1 MSDRF
6 GDRAAR
12 LAARSVTLVVLA
24 EGALFVLALT
34 RGDLTA
40 AGVATGALA
49 AQLAGTWLD
58 LCVIIVAVLL
68 QQWAIAAL
76 VAVNILLRGV
86 PRLALALSDRPPDP
100 TALAEQLAGLDD
112 SLVARLR
119 AAAVGGTITTREMV
133 LVAAG
138 MGALDLRGKD
148 PGSRAFDG
156 PLVEDGRSGPWSQ
169 YAVEALAVARAL
181 ARPGVRSLDDALL
194 ATSATLIP
202 LSAAAEW
209 AGLGP
214 GDRDPG
220 ISSAEL
226 VEAMRVVADSP
237 VGTDLLRRI
246 EIVQVASPG
255 LFGVHSRET
264 LAAVS
269 PRRLLLLNLLV
280 KGVPAWAWAS
290 ILAGLG
296 LDLLR
301 WLARLPGR
309 VVHRLARVGRSRWH
323 GSAAGPP
330 TPEAAAGPPATV
342 PAAPPSVR
350 SLTAAW
356 RGWPPEA
363 SLLWLVGRPLLAVA
377 AIACAA
383 VVDGIWAAFAV
394 AVAASVRP
402 LRLRLLGW
410 LAALAVAPLS
420 LVGAVLLFARAL
432 IGEFVIWRLG
442 FGAPDGVRAAGLARI
457 VASRLKLAGR
467 LVGHDDLRLE
477 GARATFDQTIAA
489 GDDEGAF
496 DPALFYV
503 LAAWAEVRPWE
514 LLRALRRGIG
524 GIAFGQWDP
533 ENGHTD
539 SGGELRRLAV
549 QEELATRTTRWGVIL
564 TAAVLT
570 ALLLSPG
577 AGLVDLDS
585 PLAELAAGVVL
596 ILIASAI
603 SRRPPS
609 PSGGLIG
616 LLAGFALFG
625 GMVVPLAGVGL
636 VAGLIARELRDR
648 AGESIRA
655 GRSRWTG
662 WRPPQRTRPWHR
674 RHWKVAE
681 VALDAGRWQVAI
693 EVLRDLAGSR
703 RAPAPLAAAALSRVA
718 LVEVEHGR
726 LGEAEATLAEI
737 GERANP
743 IPAGA
748 GVAAGI
754 LQAELGDLGSAETE
768 LDEAL
773 ARLDSR
779 SPLAARATLT
789 LAQVQRR
796 RGRSQEALASL
807 ARLRTRPLAV
817 LGVASWLDNE
827 VAVAAAV
834 AELGDRDGA
843 CRRLEELVKLSFH
856 ETLWTGNHA
865 THRRHTLERVADAEA
880 GVLILLGRLKLESNS
895 GSEAAASLQKALH
908 MLPDDPGNRLRAGAG
923 ILFGAAII
931 GRDPRLATESLRL
944 GIEDLEERR
953 RQLRAGERRTALILA
968 DEDLYETALRAL
980 FRAQQAGVEDAAA
993 AAATLIESLRR
1004 NAIADALQSGSLDL
1018 DGRALALTEQ
1028 IAAAEQSG
1036 GTVGDL
1042 REELGTEVSR
1052 RFANAYLPSAIA
1064 VDRLREV
1071 ARRYGHVV
1079 SYFMPPNKLSGWQT
1093 WVAPEGGIQV
1103 RRIDLVDGPL
1113 VQLASS
1119 EDGGERAELIY
1130 PPLEHQADNW
1140 SSLTRALL
1148 PPDLLRRVAKSSK
1161 DWPEHLVLVPDGPI
1175 SLTPWAALHFDGEP
1189 LITRAVIQ
1197 VVPTVEL
1204 LSETGNPAPP
1214 ETRAVLGHVGD
1225 RADELTSLAERSSVV
1240 SVGSRD
1246 ELVEAL
1252 RSGDFGGVYLAMHGR
1267 EMGLDQHIEFA
1278 DGSTLSAAAAIA
1290 YPWPPWVLFASCLVG
1305 RVEAVAGQEPLGLG
1319 ISCLLGGADTVV
1331 ASVLEIDDR
1340 EAASICGALATRLAS
1355 GRNPA
1360 EALREVQLDYLQ
1372 NQRLPYAAS
1381 CLALV
1386 CVSSTAPTP
1395 MTVRIA
1401 T

>member
-24 EGALFVLALT
+24 EGALLVLALT

-40 AGVATGALA
+40 AGVAAGALA

-58 LCVIIVAVLL
+58 LCVIIVAVLF

-86 PRLALALSDRPPDP
+86 PRLALELSHRPPDP

-138 MGALDLRGKD
+138 AGAPNLRGKD
-148 PGSRAFDG
+148 PGPGAFDG

-169 YAVEALAVARAL
+169 YAVEAVAVGRAL
-181 ARPGVRSLDDALL
+181 AHAGVRGLDAALL
-194 ATSATLIP
+194 AASATVIP

-209 AGLGP
+209 AGVGL

-237 VGTDLLRRI
+237 VGTDLLRRV
-246 EIVQVASPG
+246 EIVQVVTPE
-255 LFGVHSRET
+255 LLGVHSRET

-269 PRRLLLLNLLV
+269 PWRLLLLSLLV

-290 ILAGLG
+290 VLADLG
-296 LDLLR
+296 RDMLR
-301 WLARLPGR
+301 WLVRLPGR
-309 VVHRLARVGRSRWH
+309 VVRRLARVGRSRRH
-323 GSAAGPP
+323 DP
-330 TPEAAAGPPATV
+330 AAGPPAPEAAAATPATA
-342 PAAPPSVR
+342 PAAPPSAQ
-350 SLTAAW
+350 SPTAAW

-377 AIACAA
+377 AIASAA

-402 LRLRLLGW
+402 LRLRFLGW

-420 LVGAVLLFARAL
+420 PIGAVLLFTRAL
-432 IGEFVIWRLG
+432 VGEFVIWRLG

-457 VASRLKLAGR
+457 VAARLNLAGR
-467 LVGHDDLRLE
+467 LVGRDDLRLG
-477 GARATFDQTIAA
+477 GARATFDRTIAA
-489 GDDEGAF
+489 GDDESAF

-503 LAAWAEVRPWE
+503 LAAWAEARPRE

-533 ENGHTD
+533 ESGHTD
-539 SGGELRRLAV
+539 PGGELRRLAV

-570 ALLLSPG
+570 ALLLSPS
-577 AGLVDLDS
+577 AGLVDLGS
-585 PLAELAAGVVL
+585 PLAELAAGIVL

-609 PSGGLIG
+609 PSGALIG
-616 LLAGFALFG
+616 LLAGFVLLDG
-625 GMVVPLAGVGL
+625 TVVPLAGVSL
-636 VAGLIARELRDR
+636 VAGLVARELHNRV
-648 AGESIRA
+648 GESILA

-662 WRPPQRTRPWHR
+662 WRPPPRTRPWHR
-674 RHWKVAE
+674 RQWKVAE
-681 VALDAGRWQVAI
+681 VALDTGRWQVAI
-693 EVLRDLAGSR
+693 EVLRDLADR
-703 RAPAPLAAAALSRVA
+703 RRTPAPLTAAALSRVA

-726 LGEAEATLAEI
+726 LGEAEATLVEI

-743 IPAGA
+743 VPPGA

-754 LQAELGDLGSAETE
+754 LQAELGDLGAAEKE
-768 LDEAL
+768 LDGAL

-779 SPLAARATLT
+779 SPLAARAELT

-796 RGRSQEALASL
+796 RGRSQEALDSL
-807 ARLRTRPLAV
+807 ARLRTRPLAIQ
-817 LGVASWLDNE
+817 GVASWLDSE

-834 AELGDRDGA
+834 AELGDRVGA

-865 THRRHTLERVADAEA
+865 THRRRTLDRVAEAEA
-880 GVLILLGRLKLESNS
+880 GALILLGQLKLETNS

-908 MLPDDPGNRLRAGAG
+908 LLPNDPGNRLRAGAG
-923 ILFGAAII
+923 VLFGAAIVD
-931 GRDPRLATESLRL
+931 RNPRLAAESLGI
-944 GIEDLEERR
+944 GIEGLEERR

-980 FRAQQAGVEDAAA
+980 LRAQHAGVEDAAA
-993 AAATLIESLRR
+993 TAATLIESLRR

-1028 IAAAEQSG
+1028 IAAAERSG

-1052 RFANAYLPSAIA
+1052 RFANAYLPSTIA

-1079 SYFMPPNKLSGWQT
+1079 SYFIPPDKLSGWQT
-1093 WVAPEGGIQV
+1093 WVAPEGRIEV
-1103 RRIDLVDGPL
+1103 RRIDLADGPL
-1113 VQLASS
+1113 AQLASS
-1119 EDGGERAELIY
+1119 EDDGERADLIY
-1130 PPLEHQADNW
+1130 PPLEYQADSW
-1140 SSLTRALL
+1140 SSLTKTLL
-1148 PPDLLRRVAKSSK
+1148 PPDLLRRVVEASK
-1161 DWPEHLVLVPDGPI
+1161 DWPEHLVIVPDGPV

-1189 LITRAVIQ
+1189 LIARAVIQ

-1204 LSETGNPAPP
+1204 FSETGSRSLS
-1214 ETRAVLGHVGD
+1214 ETRAVLSHVGD
-1225 RADELTSLAERSSVV
+1225 RADELTSLAERSSVA
-1240 SVGSRD
+1240 SVDSRD
-1246 ELVEAL
+1246 ELIEAL

-1267 EMGLDQHIEFA
+1267 EMGLDQHIEFG

-1319 ISCLLGGADTVV
+1319 ISCLLGGADTVI
-1331 ASVLEIDDR
+1331 ASVLEIDDE

-1360 EALREVQLDYLQ
+1360 EALREIQLDYLQ
-1372 NQRLPYAAS
+1372 YQFLPYAAS

-1395 MTVRIA
+1395 MTVRVA
-1401 T
+1401 A